1 MIEDIN
7 TNNIDEALPL
17 IRQYQEFYKIQN
29 IDDNKNKLFFSQFG
43 INTEKGCLFAFRK
56 DNKIVAFAT
65 VYFTYA
71 SSIISKVAIMNDL
84 YTIENYRGKGIA
96 TRLIKHC
103 EMYAKSK
110 NASRLQWV
118 TSKDNTTAQAV
129 YLSLG
134 AKQSSWEF
142 FTYST

>member
-1 MIEDIN
+1 LIEDIN
-7 TNNIDEALPL
+7 INNIDEVLPL
-17 IRQYQEFYKIQN
+17 IREYQEFYNIKN
-29 IDDNKNKLFFSQFG
+29 IDDKKNKIFFSQFG
-43 INTEKGCLFAFRK
+43 IETKEGCLFAYRK
-56 DNKIVAFAT
+56 DNTLVAFAT

-84 YTIENYRGKGIA
+84 YTLEKYRNEGIA
-96 TRLIKHC
+96 KQLIKHC
-103 EMYAKSK
+103 EQYAKLK

-118 TSKDNTTAQAV
+118 TAKENSIAQKV

-142 FTYST
+142 FTYTA

>member
-7 TNNIDEALPL
+7 VNNIDEALPL
-17 IRQYQEFYKIQN
+17 IREYQEFYNVQN
-29 IDDNKNKLFFSQFG
+29 IHDEKNKIFFSQFG
-43 INTEKGCLFAFRK
+43 IETKEGCLFAYRQ
-56 DNKIVAFAT
+56 DNQLVAFAT

-71 SSIISKVAIMNDL
+71 SSITSKVAIMNDL
-84 YTIENYRGKGIA
+84 YTLEKYRGKGIA
-96 TRLIKHC
+96 TQLIKYC
-103 EMYAKSK
+103 ENYAKTK

-118 TSKDNTTAQAV
+118 TAKDNSTAQKV

-142 FTYST
+142 FTYTT